1 MMFKRKLLQRLAFT
15 LYIFVILCS
24 VIEVWNIIFDYY
36 GYLERIMNYNKLY
49 FIGLHILIIMVIV
62 EELMSLIK
70 KESKKP

>member
-1 MMFKRKLLQRLAFT
+1 MMFKRKLLKRLVFA
-15 LYIFVILCS
+15 LYIFVISCS
-24 VIEVWNIIFDYY
+24 VIEVWNIVFDYY

>member
-1 MMFKRKLLQRLAFT
+1 MFKRKLLQRLAFT

-36 GYLERIMNYNKLY
+36 GYLERIINYNKLY

>member
-1 MMFKRKLLQRLAFT
+1 MFKRKLLQRLAFT

>member
-1 MMFKRKLLQRLAFT
+1 MMFKRKLLQRLTFT
-15 LYIFVILCS
+15 LYIFVTSCS
-24 VIEVWNIIFDYY
+24 IIEVWNIVFDYY

-49 FIGLHILIIMVIV
+49 FIGVHILIIMVIV

>member
-15 LYIFVILCS
+15 LYIFVIFYS
-24 VIEVWNIIFDYY
+24 VFEIYNIIFDYY
-36 GYLERIMNYNKLY
+36 GYLERIMNYNRLY
-49 FIGLHILIIMVIV
+49 FIGVHILIIMVIV